1 MTQRRTSLDY
11 LEDIR
16 QAAEKAISFLGGV
29 PLGTFVTDE
38 KTVYA
43 VIRAMELVGEAAK
56 RIPQELRDRFPEV
69 PWRSMAGIR
78 DKLIHDY
85 VTVNL
90 EVVWK
95 TVTEDLPA
103 LLPELGRVVEAVRQE
118 EVSPNRSAES
128 VNGFTSE
135 GTDAAP

>member
-1 MTQRRTSLDY
+1 MTQRRTYVDY

-16 QAAEKAISFLGGV
+16 QAAEKAVAFLGGM
-29 PLGTFVTDE
+29 PLAALEADD
-38 KTVYA
+38 KTAYA
-43 VIRAMELVGEAAK
+43 VIRALEVIGEAAK
-56 RIPQELRDRFPEV
+56 RIPTEIRDRYPEV

-85 VTVNL
+85 LTVNL

-103 LLPELGRVVEAVRQE
+103 LLPALGRIAE
-118 EVSPNRSAES
+118 EVRKSENPPNEPRQPTE
-128 VNGFTSE
+128 
-135 GTDAAP
+135 